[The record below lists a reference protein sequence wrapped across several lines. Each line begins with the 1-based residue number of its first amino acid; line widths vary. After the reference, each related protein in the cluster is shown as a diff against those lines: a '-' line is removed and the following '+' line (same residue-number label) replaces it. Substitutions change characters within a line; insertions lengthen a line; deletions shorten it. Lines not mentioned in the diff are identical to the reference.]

1 MKNWKESIM
10 VDENGN
16 SSARVR
22 TGTYNVRLSKSKDK
36 EKWVMQIFDKG
47 TNFVTSKFTKTWDD
61 ERSHDLTVS
70 EIDEVLENIEGYCSD
85 I

>member
-1 MKNWKESIM
+1 M

-16 SSARVR
+16 SSAKLKI
-22 TGTYNVRLSKSKDK
+22 GTYNVRLSKSIDK

-70 EIDEVLENIEGYCSD
+70 EIDEVLIKIEGYFSD
-85 I
+85 F